1 MDNEKC
7 RLLTFVASVPGT
19 CHVSASPPP
28 SIFPLAS
35 STRNFI
41 TPTSPVLMLFW
52 GTTSLSLYLP
62 LNCLCLSIQSRCD
75 YMGFCL
81 SDRCQGH
88 FILDTSTLSLRHERK
103 KMEEKKRECAHTHT
117 HTVWETTQ
125 CEQPTAAWCVV
136 NRSVSGD
143 SLGGR
148 TVSAISARSCRR
160 RTLVLRINTFGSC
173 LNFYSSI
180 NKVTAAEGYLL

>member
-1 MDNEKC
+1 
-7 RLLTFVASVPGT
+7 
-19 CHVSASPPP
+19 
-28 SIFPLAS
+28 
-35 STRNFI
+35 
-41 TPTSPVLMLFW
+41 MLFR
-52 GTTSLSLYLP
+52 GSPHFPFIYPQTA
-62 LNCLCLSIQSRCD
+62 CVCLSSLHVIMCA
-75 YMGFCL
+75 FCL

-88 FILDTSTLSLRHERK
+88 FILDTSTLPLRHERGK
-103 KMEEKKRECAHTHT
+103 KMARKKVWAHAHTHSRSA
-117 HTVWETTQ
+117 WETTR

-136 NRSVSGD
+136 NRSVTGD

-148 TVSAISARSCRR
+148 TVSAISARSCRRR